1 MLNVSRDFVWKV
13 TKVHPRTQ
21 TPACLCLC
29 VCGCMCTALNGITY
43 KKRILPSRWPNKK
56 DHNLFARNFQAQ
68 PASKRFRARPDA
80 MPNAT
85 KNRAMTGEPQLEKE
99 GAREIERY
107 TPIYHTLK
115 LEISLTTTSL
125 GATSGHDGVGSDAW
139 SSLLAV
145 FFSLFLFLA
154 CFDCLPREWS
164 STLQAMQIWSGG
176 SGSSFSKCL
185 LFPSTKSMRYV
196 STTSRRPIGLAL

>member
-1 MLNVSRDFVWKV
+1 
-13 TKVHPRTQ
+13 
-21 TPACLCLC
+21 
-29 VCGCMCTALNGITY
+29 MCTALNGITY

-145 FFSLFLFLA
+145 FFLSFCFL
-154 CFDCLPREWS
+154 
-164 STLQAMQIWSGG
+164 
-176 SGSSFSKCL
+176 
-185 LFPSTKSMRYV
+185 
-196 STTSRRPIGLAL
+196 LALTACQENDRQLYRLCKYGVVVLEAVSRNVYFFHQPNQCAMFLQPAGDRLGWLYKR